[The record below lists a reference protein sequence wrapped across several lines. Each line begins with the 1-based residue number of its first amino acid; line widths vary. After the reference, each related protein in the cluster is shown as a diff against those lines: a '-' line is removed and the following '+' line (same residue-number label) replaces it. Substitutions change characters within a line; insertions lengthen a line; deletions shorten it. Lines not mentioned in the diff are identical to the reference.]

1 MQRTLAVLPC
11 LFLFSLFGCA
21 ADAAPLTAD
30 VIVES
35 AGAGSPVPADTAC
48 TLRMQP
54 AWRSGVN
61 CQVLLRCHLPGG
73 DEDLF
78 GGRRIGGYSV
88 CETEDHAFVSATDDE
103 NVRDGDPALRVDLGT
118 RTLSWRGPHAEE
130 TAELRITGELR
141 PMEAWDPLEPW
152 ED

>member
-1 MQRTLAVLPC
+1 MLSYLYLFC
-11 LFLFSLFGCA
+11 LLGCS
-21 ADAAPLTAD
+21 ADAAPLEAD

-35 AGAGSPVPADTAC
+35 AGAASPVRAATPC

-88 CETEDHAFVSATDDE
+88 CETAEHAFVSATDDE

-130 TAELRITGELR
+130 TAELRITSELR